1 MRICNFR
8 ILSLQLNSS
17 TSPMMDYERK
27 ETGNCG
33 RVKIDDDEE
42 LFLSKTVVCHSLMQ
56 NKARNNFQVNIFEV
70 LSNIFAFFCKEICK
84 ES

>member
-1 MRICNFR
+1 
-8 ILSLQLNSS
+8 
-17 TSPMMDYERK
+17 MMDYERK

-56 NKARNNFQVNIFEV
+56 NKARNNFQVNIFVVLSV
-70 LSNIFAFFCKEICK
+70 LSNIFL
-84 ES
+84 